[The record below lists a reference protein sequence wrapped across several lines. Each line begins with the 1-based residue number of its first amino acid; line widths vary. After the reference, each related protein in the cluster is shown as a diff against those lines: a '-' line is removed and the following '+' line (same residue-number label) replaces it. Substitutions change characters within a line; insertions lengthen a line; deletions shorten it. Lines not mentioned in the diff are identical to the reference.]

1 MQPDAEEFIIWVWG
15 RERDRKRNQTI
26 VTLAWLYKCPRL
38 HGLSSARLL
47 SFMEQHVLEVPLG
60 SCVCINSV
68 ASYGRIPSHWWMFS
82 TGIIL

>member
-15 RERDRKRNQTI
+15 RERDRKPNQTI

-38 HGLSSARLL
+38 HGLSSPRLL

-60 SCVCINSV
+60 SWVCINSV
-68 ASYGRIPSHWWMFS
+68 ASYRRIPSH
-82 TGIIL
+82 